1 MSLGTE
7 LPFLAPPEHSPE
19 GPSPFWLFGFTGN
32 SFGNRS
38 IRFLYSI
45 RPSIFPSWPQ
55 IERIWSHL
63 RQTHSHRLL
72 RDRLQDHHRQGL
84 SERRECR
91 AHASAAD
98 SRSSR
103 QACCRPSSS
112 LSRSWKLGRDHRRQ
126 QGILANCARRAQC
139 DVQRPCTL
147 CLRAGATCSATVRPT
162 VWKNQG
168 PGQRPKSSRPTRES
182 PVELPA
188 AKRPRRATS
197 VENTCMASPAAP
209 TTSPPSVPITPGE
222 RGTQSRRGT
231 PRDQIPS
238 SPPEIGSSSW
248 VSSSGAMQFM
258 EEVNCTSVL
267 SS

>member
-1 MSLGTE
+1 MPPEGISCYSLDHVSRNRITLSSPAGT
-7 LPFLAPPEHSPE
+7 LSRRSKSFLALLLHREQ
-19 GPSPFWLFGFTGN
+19 FWCQSSMPLLAC
-32 SFGNRS
+32 S
-38 IRFLYSI
+38 IRLSI
-45 RPSIFPSWPQ
+45 IPGWPQ

-63 RQTHSHRLL
+63 RQTHSHRQL
-72 RDRLQDHHRQGL
+72 RDHHQQGL
-84 SERRECR
+84 LERREFR

-103 QACCRPSSS
+103 QACCRPSPR
-112 LSRSWKLGRDHRRQ
+112 LSTSWKLGRDHRRQ
-126 QGILANCARRAQC
+126 QAILANCARRAQC

-168 PGQRPKSSRPTRES
+168 PGQRRKSSRPTRES

-188 AKRPRRATS
+188 AKRPRRAPS

-209 TTSPPSVPITPGE
+209 TTSPPSGPITPG
-222 RGTQSRRGT
+222 
-231 PRDQIPS
+231 DQIPS

-267 SS
+267 SF